1 MSTLAEPLA
10 PASGASHAPLD
21 QVLADLKSCSDA
33 GWLRRLDYAFAEFV
47 ARRAVSNGP
56 LAAVTAA
63 LLALMEGRGHTCIEL
78 AAWTA
83 VPLDVRLAAARNAQT
98 EEVAAAGAS
107 LARLI
112 PATAQD
118 WAAQLRAT
126 GVVYDASADDQNEP
140 LVLDG
145 TTLYLRRYWRHE
157 GDVAAGIAAHV
168 AETVPL
174 DTEAVRTWLQKL
186 FGPIADT
193 RQPDWQRVACAVALR
208 RRFTL
213 ITGGPGTGKT
223 YTVARLLALL
233 FATAAAGSEPRV
245 ALAAPTGKAAARL
258 TASISS
264 ALENLDVQLA
274 NGVHARELAGM
285 IGPARTLHK
294 LLGARP
300 DTARLRHDAANPL
313 DVDVIVVDE
322 ASMVHLGMMA
332 ALLNAIPPHARLIL
346 LGDKDQLASVEAG
359 AVLGDLCSDAGGAAY
374 DAATRDY
381 IHATTG
387 FQLAQSDATR
397 NSGLAQQAV
406 MLTESRRF
414 AGAIGQLATH
424 INAGDVTGAEKV
436 LSTRED
442 AEARWLVTP
451 TPAAIVQLA
460 SQGAEDSAAGYAS
473 YLHVIAARADYA
485 DDHDRWALDVL
496 TAFDRFR
503 VLCALRDTAWGV
515 SGLNAAI
522 QQKLT
527 KERLISV
534 SGEWY
539 EGRPVL
545 VTRNDAELGVSNG
558 DVGIALKGPSGDAL
572 RVYFADGST
581 LRSVLCSRVA
591 HVETAFAMTVHK
603 SQGSE
608 FGHTMLVLPPEQSA
622 VVTRELVYTG
632 VTRARSRLTLV
643 SANREIFAYAIAHT
657 TDRTSALGRR
667 LEVAFITRP
676 SHS

>member
-1 MSTLAEPLA
+1 MSPTAELSAATHGA
-10 PASGASHAPLD
+10 PPANLD
-21 QVLADLKSCSDA
+21 QVLCDLKTCANA

-47 ARRAVSNGP
+47 ARRAVGNAP
-56 LAAVTAA
+56 LVTVTAA
-63 LLALMEGRGHTCIEL
+63 LAAMMEGRGHTCIEL
-78 AAWTA
+78 AAWA
-83 VPLDVRLAAARNAQT
+83 AEPFDVRLASAKEAPSDEAR
-98 EEVAAAGAS
+98 AAGAA

-112 PATAQD
+112 PASAHE

-126 GVVYDASADDQNEP
+126 GVVCDASAADHNEP
-140 LVLDG
+140 LVLAG

-157 GDVAAGIAAHV
+157 GDVATGIAARV
-168 AETVPL
+168 AQTIPL
-174 DTEAVRTWLQKL
+174 DNDAVRMWLQKL
-186 FGPIADT
+186 FKPVTDAN
-193 RQPDWQRVACAVALR
+193 QPDWQRVACAVALR
-208 RRFTL
+208 RHFTL
-213 ITGGPGTGKT
+213 VTGGPGTGKT

-233 FATAAAGSEPRV
+233 FATAASGSEPRI

-264 ALENLDVQLA
+264 ALENLDVALA
-274 NGVHARELAGM
+274 NGLHTRDLASM
-285 IGPARTLHK
+285 IGPAQTLHK

-300 DTARLRHDAANPL
+300 DTARLRHDAVNPL
-313 DVDVIVVDE
+313 DVDVVVVDE
-322 ASMVHLGMMA
+322 ASMIHLGMMA

-359 AVLGDLCSDAGGAAY
+359 AVLADLCNDTGVSLY
-374 DAATRDY
+374 DASTRDY
-381 IHATTG
+381 IQATTG
-387 FQLAQSDATR
+387 FQLGEPGSARS
-397 NSGLAQQAV
+397 SGLAQQAV

-414 AGAIGQLATH
+414 AGAIGRLAKH
-424 INAGDVTGAEKV
+424 INNGDVAEAEAV
-436 LSTRED
+436 LSTQDD

-460 SQGAEDSAAGYAS
+460 SHGGANTAGGYAS
-473 YLHVIAARADYA
+473 YLQVIAARADNPE
-485 DDHDRWALDVL
+485 HDRWALDVL

-515 SGLNAAI
+515 SGLNEAI
-522 QQKLT
+522 RQKLAHD
-527 KERLISV
+527 RLISA

-558 DVGIALKGPSGDAL
+558 DVGIALRGPSGDAL
-572 RVYFADGST
+572 RVYFADGTT
-581 LRSVLCSRVA
+581 LRSVLCSRLA

-608 FGHTMLVLPPEQSA
+608 FGHTALVLPPEQSA
-622 VVTRELVYTG
+622 VLTRELLYTG
-632 VTRARSRLTLV
+632 VTRARTQLTLV
-643 SANREIFAYAIAHT
+643 SANRETLAYAIAQR

-667 LEVAFITRP
+667 LEAATLGP
-676 SHS
+676 NNPL